1 VNGYLRDRNFILSL
15 VIALL
20 ILLSLLLWIWGYSPP
35 DVIKKIS
42 ESS

>member
-20 ILLSLLLWIWGYSPP
+20 ILLTLLLWIWGYSPP
-35 DVIKKIS
+35 S
-42 ESS
+42 A